1 MKKVLFAV
9 ALAASAATSVVHAQ
23 GSASTLVGDAAA
35 GKGKIEVCAACH
47 GADGNSPAPNF
58 PKLAGQSARY
68 ALKQLHDIKSG
79 VRPVPEMTG
88 MLDGLSE
95 QDLADIAAYYAA
107 QPASGGQADPALVD
121 RGSLI
126 YRGGIRDKG
135 VAACAG
141 CHAPDGSG
149 NAPAGF
155 PRLAGQ
161 HAEYIAKSLRG
172 YRAGA
177 DGDSAGRVNDGDTA
191 QMRTIASRMSDAEI
205 AAVASFIAGLH

>member
-1 MKKVLFAV
+1 MKKVLLAV
-9 ALAASAATSVVHAQ
+9 ALAAAAATSVAHAQ
-23 GSASTLVGDAAA
+23 GSASLVGDAAA
-35 GKGKIEVCAACH
+35 GKAKVEVCAACH
-47 GADGNSPAPNF
+47 GADGNSQAPNF

-68 ALKQLHDIKSG
+68 TLKQLHDIKSG

-88 MLDGLSE
+88 MLDGMSE
-95 QDLADIAAYYAA
+95 QDLADVAAYYAG
-107 QPASGGQADPALVD
+107 QTPTGGQADPALVE
-121 RGSLI
+121 RGALI
-126 YRGGIRDKG
+126 YRGGIRGKG

-161 HAEYIAKSLRG
+161 HADYIAKSLRN

-177 DGDSAGRVNDGDTA
+177 DGDQSGRVNDGDTA
-191 QMRTIASRMSDAEI
+191 QMRTIASRLSDAEI
-205 AAVASFIAGLH
+205 AAVASFIAGLY